1 MIKGRFE
8 NNQELLMFEEKY
20 KHIIELTDRSKTVYN
35 ELKRIWENDQI
46 EAEFVR
52 TFEKGKLIP
61 DCPGLIPYKEEGEK
75 VDTKKLERSLKRW

>member
-1 MIKGRFE
+1 LKESMEYGIDMSE
-8 NNQELLMFEEKY
+8 
-20 KHIIELTDRSKTVYN
+20 IN

-61 DCPGLIPYKEEGEK
+61 DCPNLIPYKEEEEK
-75 VDTKKLERSLKRW
+75 SDISGLQAQAN

>member
-8 NNQELLMFEEKY
+8 HDTEMLMFEEKY
-20 KHIIELTDRSKTVYN
+20 EHIIELTSKSKRVYD

-52 TFEKGKLIP
+52 TYEKGKLIP
-61 DCPGLIPYKEEGEK
+61 DCPNLIPYKEEEK
-75 VDTKKLERSLKRW
+75 KSDISGLQAQAN

>member
-20 KHIIELTDRSKTVYN
+20 GHIMELTNNSKVVHD

-52 TFEKGKLIP
+52 TYEKGKLIP
-61 DCPGLIPYKEEGEK
+61 DCPNLIPYKEEEK
-75 VDTKKLERSLKRW
+75 KSDIPSLQKQAI